1 MKGVCMAKDG
11 TNRGGSR
18 VGSGRKPK
26 ALTDKIKEGRLD
38 NALVLPE
45 PASFDG
51 KDMPAVKDYL
61 KAKQK
66 NGKDLPAEQ
75 IYKEVYVWLKERGCE
90 KLVSSQLVE
99 QYAMSVSRWMQCEES
114 ISDYGFLAKHPTT
127 GNAIASPYVSMS
139 QQYLKQSN
147 QVWYQIY
154 QIVKENCSSPYQG
167 TPHDDMMER
176 LLSSRK
182 GL

>member
-1 MKGVCMAKDG
+1 MAKDG
-11 TNRGGSR
+11 TNRGGRR
-18 VGSGRKPK
+18 VGAGRKPK
-26 ALTDKIKEGRLD
+26 ALTEKIQEGRLD
-38 NALVLPE
+38 NVLVLPE

-51 KDMPAVKDYL
+51 KEMPAVKEYL

-66 NGKDLPAEQ
+66 NGKDLPAEE
-75 IYKEVYVWLKERGCE
+75 IYIEVYVWLEERGCS

-114 ISDYGFLAKHPTT
+114 ISEYGFLAKHPTT

-154 QIVKENCSSPYQG
+154 QIVKENCASPYQG

-176 LLSSRK
+176 LLASRK
-182 GL
+182 GI